1 MCDENKARKGD
12 WGQAEHISAMKSNS
26 ELYVIGSSKTS
37 KLFLWN
43 RVMQFQLS
51 NLCQSQRQV
60 QATSWDQ
67 LEEAQN
73 KIC

>member
-51 NLCQSQRQV
+51 NLCQS
-60 QATSWDQ
+60 
-67 LEEAQN
+67 
-73 KIC
+73 